1 MPIEA
6 TQDPRKKDASSWTRL
21 LSKRETH
28 NTRRLSSVSSSR
40 ADLPVYLLSV
50 NLTPLQECVKISFNL
65 ITGCPKE
72 LWTQLNGVSVL
83 FLTAKHAKTANK
95 KGSVRYSVWPN

>member
-40 ADLPVYLLSV
+40 VDLPVYLLSV
-50 NLTPLQECVKISFNL
+50 NLTPPQESVKISFRF
-65 ITGCPKE
+65 IIGWPKE
-72 LWTQLNGVSVL
+72 PW
-83 FLTAKHAKTANK
+83 A
-95 KGSVRYSVWPN
+95 

>member
-1 MPIEA
+1 VPIEA

-40 ADLPVYLLSV
+40 VDLPVYLLSV
-50 NLTPLQECVKISFNL
+50 NLTPPQESVKISFRF
-65 ITGCPKE
+65 IIGWPKE
-72 LWTQLNGVSVL
+72 PW
-83 FLTAKHAKTANK
+83 A
-95 KGSVRYSVWPN
+95 